1 MKKEPLL
8 VTKGWGFEEII
19 VNNEKYC
26 GKILHFK
33 KGKKCSFHVHFVKDE
48 TFRLAKGRMILR
60 TGLDE
65 ELAKADWQML
75 EVGDI
80 YHIPVGLIHQMEAL
94 EDSEL
99 YEFSTQDFPEDS
111 YRIIKG
117 D

>member
-1 MKKEPLL
+1 M
-8 VTKGWGFEEII
+8 
-19 VNNEKYC
+19 YC
-26 GKILHFK
+26 GKILRFD
-33 KGKKCSFHVHFVKDE
+33 KGKKASWHLHRLKDE
-48 TFRLAKGRMILR
+48 CFRVSKGRFILR
-60 TGLDE
+60 TGYDE
-65 ELAKADWQML
+65 DISKADWTEL
-75 EVGDI
+75 NVGDI